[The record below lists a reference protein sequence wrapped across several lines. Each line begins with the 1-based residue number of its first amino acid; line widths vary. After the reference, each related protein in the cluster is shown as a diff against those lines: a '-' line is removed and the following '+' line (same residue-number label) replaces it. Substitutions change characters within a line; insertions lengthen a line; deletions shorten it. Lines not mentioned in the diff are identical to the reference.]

1 MFSRRSLTF
10 HRKFH
15 KRKDAH
21 QRGTSC
27 ELQDDAL
34 EKMFF
39 HTPKTRKAFLKI
51 EIPLGLGFITWQTNG
66 RSRE

>member
-1 MFSRRSLTF
+1 MLLLSETVKKRRVGKEFTECELCSFTF
-10 HRKFH
+10 HRKFR
-15 KRKDAH
+15 KRKDVL

-39 HTPKTRKAFLKI
+39 HTPETRKAF
-51 EIPLGLGFITWQTNG
+51 
-66 RSRE
+66 